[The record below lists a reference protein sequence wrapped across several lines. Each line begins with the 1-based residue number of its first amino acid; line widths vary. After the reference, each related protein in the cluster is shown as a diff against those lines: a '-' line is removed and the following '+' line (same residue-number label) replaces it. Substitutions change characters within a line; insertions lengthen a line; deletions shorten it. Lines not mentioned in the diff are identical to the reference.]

1 MKLFSFFFLCALVMH
16 AAADTYL
23 VSIELGIHRLE
34 PLKAEGFDI
43 VAELTNNALV
53 VVDDI
58 ELSHLSPY
66 WFRILDTNPFPGPYF
81 LVYSPD
87 PQFALDAYG
96 DILLKD
102 GNNYLLKIESGTAEN
117 LMREKIRMRRL
128 SLRPMTFRDP
138 APLPDAVY
146 NQTVQDI
153 VDQVDADTILA
164 AVQRLQDF
172 VSRYST
178 YDSCFAAATHI
189 ADKFNLYGCDTVYF
203 QNHTSGHA
211 PNVVGIKRGE
221 VYDDSNYVIICGH
234 FDATSYAHPAI
245 APGADDNA
253 SGTVGALEAARVLN
267 NYDFEYEIRYIAFSG
282 EEFGLYGSEYYAA
295 QAAAQND
302 NILAVFNAD
311 MIAYAD
317 VVPED
322 IDVIAKISNPNCE
335 PLADFFIA
343 VADTYTTLLTY
354 KHMVND
360 MGSSDHAPFW
370 DHGYLALLNI
380 EDWWVNNP
388 WYHTPGDTI
397 GAGYN
402 DHDLCTETIKAQ
414 IAAVATTAVPYETG
428 TEEITIDHAVNS
440 IMTVFPN
447 VGTSRF
453 TVRLNTTLQPHAKLE
468 IFNTTGQRI
477 RVYDLSNNAGSP
489 TTVVWDATDHTG
501 MHLPAGVY
509 FVKLISGSVTQ
520 SEKIILLE

>member
-1 MKLFSFFFLCALVMH
+1 MKLFGLFILSALLVH
-16 AAADTYL
+16 AGADTYL
-23 VSIELGIHRLE
+23 VSITLGADRLE
-34 PLKAEGFDI
+34 PLQSDFDI
-43 VAELTNNALV
+43 VLELENTALIV
-53 VVDDI
+53 IDGS
-58 ELSHLSPY
+58 ELHNLSPY
-66 WFRILDTNPFPGPYF
+66 HSRVLDTDPVPGPYY

-87 PQFALDAYG
+87 PRFALDAYG
-96 DILLKD
+96 EILLKD
-102 GNNYLLKIESGTAEN
+102 GNNYLLKITSGIVES
-117 LMREKIRMRRL
+117 LMHEQVRMRRL
-128 SLRPMTFRDP
+128 SLQPMLFRDP
-138 APLPDAVY
+138 SPLPDVTF

-153 VDQVDADTILA
+153 VSLVDADTILA
-164 AVQRLQDF
+164 SVQRLQDF
-172 VSRYST
+172 ISRYST

-189 ADKFNLYGCDTVYF
+189 ADLFTQYGCDTVYF
-203 QNHTSGHA
+203 QDHTYGHA
-211 PNVVGIKRGE
+211 PNVIGIKRGE

-234 FDATSYAHPAI
+234 FDATSYAQPAI

-317 VVPED
+317 IAPED
-322 IDVIAKISNPNCE
+322 MDVIAKNANPACG

-360 MGSSDHAPFW
+360 MGYSDHAPFW

-397 GAGYN
+397 GSGYN
-402 DHDLCTETIKAQ
+402 DHDLCTETIKAE
-414 IAAVATTAVPYETG
+414 IAAVATMAVPYETG
-428 TEEITIDHAVNS
+428 IDEMTNGDLGTTMMTI
-440 IMTVFPN
+440 MPTVSA
-447 VGTSRF
+447 SRF
-453 TVRLNTTLQPHAKLE
+453 SVQLNATRLSDAALE
-468 IFNTTGQRI
+468 IFNLYGQR
-477 RVYDLSNNAGSP
+477 VTTLDLPREIGSP
-489 TTVVWDATDHTG
+489 TTIVWDATGKDG
-501 MHLPAGVY
+501 KQLPAGVY
-509 FVKLISGSVTQ
+509 IVKMRSGSVSQ
-520 SEKIILLE
+520 SEKIIILE